1 MKKIK
6 LEDSWE
12 QVKVAVKKN
21 GSWLSSRIVLFAVA
35 QKNF

>member
-12 QVKVAVKKN
+12 QVKVVVKKN
-21 GSWLSSRIVLFAVA
+21 GSWLSSSTLLFAVA
-35 QKNF
+35 QTHF